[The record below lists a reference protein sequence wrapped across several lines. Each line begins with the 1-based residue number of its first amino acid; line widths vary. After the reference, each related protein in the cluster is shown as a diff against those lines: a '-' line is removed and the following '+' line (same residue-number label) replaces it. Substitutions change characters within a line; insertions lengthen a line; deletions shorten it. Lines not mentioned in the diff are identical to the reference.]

1 MHSQG
6 VSHRDLKPENILMA
20 EDFSLKLADMGF
32 SSSKETNST
41 RVGTCAYMSP
51 EIHMGVEYSGAAA
64 DLFAC
69 ATILYIMLV
78 GRPCFHTAKASDP
91 YYKYMAAG
99 KCDKFWSKHTKTFTN
114 GPETYSAE
122 FMDLI
127 NKMLQYNPEDRLS
140 IEEVMAHPWYTG
152 PIPSTAEIQEE
163 FAQRWALLN

>member
-1 MHSQG
+1 MG
-6 VSHRDLKPENILMA
+6 

-32 SSSKETNST
+32 SSRKETNST

-51 EIHMGVEYSGAAA
+51 EIHMGVEYSGGAA

-99 KCDKFWSKHTKTFTN
+99 KCEKFWSKHRKTFAN
-114 GPETYSAE
+114 GPETYSKE

-127 NKMLQYNPEDRLS
+127 NKMLQYNPEDRLT
-140 IEEVMAHPWYTG
+140 IEEVKAHEWYTG
-152 PIPSTAEIQEE
+152 DIPSKAEVQEE
-163 FAQRWALLN
+163 FAK